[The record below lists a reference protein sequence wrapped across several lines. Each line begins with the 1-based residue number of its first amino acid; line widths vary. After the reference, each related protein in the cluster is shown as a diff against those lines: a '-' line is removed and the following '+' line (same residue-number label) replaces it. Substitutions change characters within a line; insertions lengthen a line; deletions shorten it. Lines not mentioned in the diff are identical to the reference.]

1 MKKHWKINVINN
13 VLSLH
18 ARLSQIDKHK
28 TQLSSNHEFK
38 RIVIFST
45 TALGDLLFNT
55 PAIKAIK
62 RRYPDAKLMLVS
74 SDKNRDLVE
83 KSQWF
88 DEVAIWDN
96 KIVRAPNLI
105 RKIRRFK
112 PDITLL
118 LHSSLGYDILCS
130 RLGGSPYILRDNFRH
145 DNTAF
150 NHWLDKYSTS
160 VDGHIIQRKMDLI
173 SVLGCDISDITMQFP
188 ITINKEL
195 RDEGSQIIGFQMG
208 ASGKNRCWPVEHF
221 SQLAEC
227 IFLKHPNAKIVLTG
241 AGQDQPIEKAF
252 FALLPEQYR
261 HRVTSYIGKTRLPA
275 LIELIHSMDVLVTGD
290 TGPLHIAVTAQ
301 TPTVSLYVSAN
312 PRHTGPY
319 QDLSIHKTIRIEPE
333 TGDDVHYPLRKISVE
348 RVYDELSSVIKK

>member
-1 MKKHWKINVINN
+1 MKKIWKINLINS

-18 ARLSQIDKHK
+18 AKLSQIDKNK
-28 TQLSSNHEFK
+28 TPLSSNHEFE

-62 RRYPDAKLMLVS
+62 HRYPTAKLMLVS

-83 KSQWF
+83 NSDWF

-112 PDITLL
+112 PDVTLL
-118 LHSSLGYDILCS
+118 LHSSIGYDILCA
-130 RLGGSPYILRDNFRH
+130 RLGGSTYILRDNFRH
-145 DNTAF
+145 DNPAF
-150 NHWLDKYSTS
+150 NHWLDKYSMG

-173 SVLGCDISDITMQFP
+173 STLGCDVSDITMQFP
-188 ITINKEL
+188 IAINKAS
-195 RDEGSQIIGFQMG
+195 DKTSGPTIGFQMG

-221 SQLAEC
+221 SQLAER
-227 IFLKHPNAKIVLTG
+227 ILSENVDAKIILTG
-241 AGQDQPIEKAF
+241 AGQDQPIEHAF
-252 FALLPEQYR
+252 FQLLPEEY
-261 HRVTSYIGKTRLPA
+261 HSRVTSYIGKTRLPA
-275 LIELIHSMDVLVTGD
+275 LIELIHSIDVLITGD
-290 TGPLHIAVTAQ
+290 TGPLHIAITAQ

-319 QDLSIHKTIRIEPE
+319 QDLLIHKTIRIEPE
-333 TGDDVHYPLRKISVE
+333 AGDDAVYPLRKISIDS
-348 RVYDELSSVIKK
+348 VYEAINSVIKK